1 MYVCM
6 CMDPRT
12 DITDSVARCQCILL
26 DKDLVQQCSVSEA
39 EHYFTYP
46 IFFVL
51 VKGQKIALKLKPMLD
66 SLIL

>member
-12 DITDSVARCQCILL
+12 DITDSVTYCQCLLL
-26 DKDLVQQCSVSEA
+26 DRFGAAVQSVVVSEA
-39 EHYFTYP
+39 EHYFTYT

-51 VKGQKIALKLKPMLD
+51 VKGQKLH
-66 SLIL
+66 